1 MFWKFK
7 FRDQNKLVSR
17 ETGSKA
23 GDHNSEDTVQNT
35 QSTQSDSALHSE
47 LHTPEPAEPS
57 IEPVSILCFWLD
69 WLWKKTIV
77 SSRLKFVSV
86 LLQDKSTEVLSSEE
100 ELSQTHDEEDVLA
113 TSFENVRL
121 SKSSQHLVW
130 LLRYVTNVHDETII
144 RKYLQALVNAEK
156 EEDTLTSQLE
166 KEQDAALEAA
176 DQEEQSYLKAIER
189 EESTEIMLDEEP
201 DSLMV
206 PTSLQLCFNSICLH

>member
-1 MFWKFK
+1 MQHVHTQIMSWIFK

-17 ETGSKA
+17 ETGSKT
-23 GDHNSEDTVQNT
+23 GDHNNKDTIPNT

-47 LHTPEPAEPS
+47 LHTPEPTEPS
-57 IEPVSILCFWLD
+57 IEPVGISCFLIN
-69 WLWKKTIV
+69 WLWRKTIV
-77 SSRLKFVSV
+77 SSRFLNFLSV
-86 LLQDKSTEVLSSEE
+86 LFQDKSTDVVSSEE

-121 SKSSQHLVW
+121 SKSSHLLMW
-130 LLRYVTNVHDETII
+130 LLRYVTNVHDENDHT
-144 RKYLQALVNAEK
+144 KHLQALVNAEK

-206 PTSLQLCFNSICLH
+206 PTFL

>member
-7 FRDQNKLVSR
+7 FRDQNKLVRR

-23 GDHNSEDTVQNT
+23 GDHNSKDTLQNT

-57 IEPVSILCFWLD
+57 IEPVSILCFWID
-69 WLWKKTIV
+69 WLWKKTMV
-77 SSRLKFVSV
+77 SSRFKFVSV

-121 SKSSQHLVW
+121 SKSSHHLIW

-206 PTSLQLCFNSICLH
+206 PTFLQLCFKSICLH